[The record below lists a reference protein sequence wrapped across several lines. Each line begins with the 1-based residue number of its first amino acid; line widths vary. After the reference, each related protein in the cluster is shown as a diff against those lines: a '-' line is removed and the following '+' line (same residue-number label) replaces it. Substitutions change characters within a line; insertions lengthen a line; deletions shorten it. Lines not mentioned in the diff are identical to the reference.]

1 MGKMNMTFEE
11 FMEKMY
17 GGEKPEKLSQEDLD
31 RLKGEM
37 QQVAKRMKE
46 EGVQPPPPGHE
57 DVYLTARLGRRELRL
72 KMRAGTERTHLW

>member
-1 MGKMNMTFEE
+1 MMAAERQISKEDWTMGKMNMTFEE

-17 GGEKPEKLSQEDLD
+17 GGGKPEKLSQEDLD

-57 DVYLTARLGRRELRL
+57 DV
-72 KMRAGTERTHLW
+72 

>member
-1 MGKMNMTFEE
+1 MMAAERQISKEDWTMGKMNMTFEE

-37 QQVAKRMKE
+37 QQVS
-46 EGVQPPPPGHE
+46 P
-57 DVYLTARLGRRELRL
+57 LLGR
-72 KMRAGTERTHLW
+72 GDVIRTHGLYVPKKYSNTLFY

>member
-1 MGKMNMTFEE
+1 MNMTFEE

-57 DVYLTARLGRRELRL
+57 DV
-72 KMRAGTERTHLW
+72 